1 MDINSSTHSGKLTQ
15 MSSQIESK
23 NVAQEISA
31 DQIRNIRETFEKESQ
46 YLEESIG
53 GDAHRTMLM
62 AMYEGTESLLN
73 KKISQYDLVEYL
85 ESLKVNAEELSNQG
99 LSQHEF
105 HSEILR
111 QSQNSVISM
120 IKNI

>member
-1 MDINSSTHSGKLTQ
+1 MDINSSTNSSKLTQ

-23 NVAQEISA
+23 NVTQEISA

-73 KKISQYDLVEYL
+73 KKVSQYDLVEYL

-99 LSQHEF
+99 LSQQEF
-105 HSEILR
+105 RSAIIR